1 MGLNFNRSS
10 ISLAKTVSQSASG
23 SVRIIGG
30 KWRSRKLRFVS
41 VDGLRPTGSRI
52 RETLFN
58 WLAPSIEGA
67 RCLDLFAG
75 SGALCFEVLSRGAD
89 CCVAI
94 EANSQAASELRH
106 NQAQLAAGN
115 LEIVTGNCQGFLER
129 GNTTKPYDIIF
140 LDPPFDMQIHKQVSK
155 LLLSGHWLTSRAQI
169 YCEFPATEAQDLPL
183 SWRLVK
189 DKIAGNV
196 RYCLFEYV
204 EQTA

>member
-1 MGLNFNRSS
+1 M
-10 ISLAKTVSQSASG
+10 AKKGSQQSSG

-30 KWRSRKLRFVS
+30 KWRSRNLRFVS

-75 SGALCFEVLSRGAD
+75 SGALCFEALSRGAD

-94 EANSQAASELRH
+94 EANSQAVSELRH
-106 NQAQLAAGN
+106 NQAQLTANN
-115 LEIVTGNCQGFLER
+115 LDIVSGDCQKLLER
-129 GNTTKPYDIIF
+129 GNTAKPYDIIF
-140 LDPPFDMQIHKQVSK
+140 LDPPFGLQLHKQASRLLISGNWLASK
-155 LLLSGHWLTSRAQI
+155 AQI

-183 SWRLVK
+183 SWRLIK

-196 RYCLFEYV
+196 RYCLFEYI
-204 EQTA
+204 EQTT

>member
-1 MGLNFNRSS
+1 M
-10 ISLAKTVSQSASG
+10 AKKGSQQSSG

-30 KWRSRKLRFVS
+30 KWRSRNLRFVS

-58 WLAPSIEGA
+58 WLAPTIEGA

-75 SGALCFEVLSRGAD
+75 SGALCFEALSRGAD

-94 EANSQAASELRH
+94 EANSQAVSELRL
-106 NQAQLAAGN
+106 NQAQLTANN
-115 LEIVTGNCQGFLER
+115 LDIVSGDCQKLLER
-129 GNTTKPYDIIF
+129 GNTAQPYDIIF
-140 LDPPFDMQIHKQVSK
+140 LDPPFDMKLHKQASILLISGNWLASK
-155 LLLSGHWLTSRAQI
+155 AQI

-183 SWRLVK
+183 SWRLIK

>member
-1 MGLNFNRSS
+1 
-10 ISLAKTVSQSASG
+10 LAKKGSQQSSG

-30 KWRSRKLRFVS
+30 KWRSRNLRFVS

-58 WLAPSIEGA
+58 WLAPTIEGA

-75 SGALCFEVLSRGAD
+75 SGALCFEALSRGAG

-94 EANSQAASELRH
+94 EANSQAVSELRY
-106 NQAQLAAGN
+106 NQAQLTANN
-115 LEIVTGNCQGFLER
+115 LDIVSGDCQKLLER
-129 GNTTKPYDIIF
+129 GNTAQPYDIIF
-140 LDPPFDMQIHKQVSK
+140 LDPPFDMKLHKQASILLISGNWLASK
-155 LLLSGHWLTSRAQI
+155 AQI

-183 SWRLVK
+183 SWRLIK

>member
-1 MGLNFNRSS
+1 M
-10 ISLAKTVSQSASG
+10 AKKGSQQSSG

-30 KWRSRKLRFVS
+30 KWRSRNLRFVS

-58 WLAPSIEGA
+58 WLAPTIEGA

-75 SGALCFEVLSRGAD
+75 SGALCFEALSRGAG

-94 EANSQAASELRH
+94 EANSQAVSELRY
-106 NQAQLAAGN
+106 NQAQLTANN
-115 LEIVTGNCQGFLER
+115 LDIVSGDCQKLLER
-129 GNTTKPYDIIF
+129 GNTAQPYDIIF
-140 LDPPFDMQIHKQVSK
+140 LDPPFDMKLHKQASILLISGNWLASK
-155 LLLSGHWLTSRAQI
+155 AQI

-183 SWRLVK
+183 SWRLIK

>member
-1 MGLNFNRSS
+1 
-10 ISLAKTVSQSASG
+10 LAKKGSQQSSG

-30 KWRSRKLRFVS
+30 KWRSRNLRFVS

-58 WLAPSIEGA
+58 WLAPTIEGA

-75 SGALCFEVLSRGAD
+75 SGALCFEALSRGAD

-94 EANSQAASELRH
+94 EANSQAVSELRH
-106 NQAQLAAGN
+106 NQAQLMANN
-115 LEIVTGNCQGFLER
+115 LDIVSGDCQKLLER
-129 GNTTKPYDIIF
+129 ENTAKPYDIIF
-140 LDPPFDMQIHKQVSK
+140 LDPPFDMKLHKQASRLLISGNWLASK
-155 LLLSGHWLTSRAQI
+155 AQI

-183 SWRLVK
+183 SWRLIK

>member
-1 MGLNFNRSS
+1 M
-10 ISLAKTVSQSASG
+10 AKKESQQSSG

-30 KWRSRKLRFVS
+30 KWRSRNLRFVS

-58 WLAPSIEGA
+58 WLAPTIEGA

-75 SGALCFEVLSRGAD
+75 SGALCFEALSRGAD
-89 CCVAI
+89 CCVAV
-94 EANSQAASELRH
+94 EANSQAVSELRH
-106 NQAQLAAGN
+106 NQAQLMANN
-115 LEIVTGNCQGFLER
+115 LDIVSGDCQKLLER
-129 GNTTKPYDIIF
+129 GNTAKPYDIIF
-140 LDPPFDMQIHKQVSK
+140 LDPPFDMQLHKQVSR
-155 LLLSGHWLTSRAQI
+155 LLISGNWLASKAQI

-183 SWRLVK
+183 SWRLIK
-189 DKIAGNV
+189 DTIAGNV

>member
-1 MGLNFNRSS
+1 LRASHKNGFKFLIGEAFHWQKKDLNNHRVQCA
-10 ISLAKTVSQSASG
+10 LSAA
-23 SVRIIGG
+23 
-30 KWRSRKLRFVS
+30 
-41 VDGLRPTGSRI
+41 TGSRI

-75 SGALCFEVLSRGAD
+75 SGALCFEALSRGAD

-94 EANSQAASELRH
+94 EANSQAISELRH
-106 NQAQLAAGN
+106 NQAELTANN
-115 LEIVTGNCQGFLER
+115 LDIVSGDCQKLLER
-129 GNTTKPYDIIF
+129 GNTAKPYDIIF
-140 LDPPFDMQIHKQVSK
+140 LDPPFDMKLHKQASRLLISGNWLASK
-155 LLLSGHWLTSRAQI
+155 AQI

-183 SWRLVK
+183 SWRLIK

>member
-1 MGLNFNRSS
+1 M
-10 ISLAKTVSQSASG
+10 AKKGSQQSSG

-30 KWRSRKLRFVS
+30 KWRSRNLRFVS

-75 SGALCFEVLSRGAD
+75 SGALCFEAISRGAD
-89 CCVAI
+89 CCIAI
-94 EANSQAASELRH
+94 EANSQAVSELRH
-106 NQAQLAAGN
+106 NQAQLTADN
-115 LEIVTGNCQGFLER
+115 LEIVSGDCQKLLER
-129 GNTTKPYDIIF
+129 GNTAKPYDIIF
-140 LDPPFDMQIHKQVSK
+140 LDPPFDLQLHKQASRLLISGNWLASK
-155 LLLSGHWLTSRAQI
+155 AQI

-183 SWRLVK
+183 IK

>member
-1 MGLNFNRSS
+1 M
-10 ISLAKTVSQSASG
+10 AKTGSQSISG

-30 KWRSRKLRFVS
+30 KWRRRNLRFVS

-58 WLAPSIEGA
+58 WLAPDIEGA

-89 CCVAI
+89 YCVAI
-94 EANSQAASELRH
+94 EANSRAVSELRH
-106 NQAQLAAGN
+106 NQTQLAADN
-115 LEIVTGNCQGFLER
+115 LEIISGACQSFLGR
-129 GNTTKPYDIIF
+129 GNTAKPYDIIF
-140 LDPPFDMQIHKQVSK
+140 LDPPFDRQLHKQVSK
-155 LLLSGHWLTSRAQI
+155 LLVSGNWLTSRTQI
-169 YCEFPATEAQDLPL
+169 YCEFPATDAHDLPL

-196 RYCLFEYV
+196 RYCLFEYI
-204 EQTA
+204 EQTT

>member
-1 MGLNFNRSS
+1 M
-10 ISLAKTVSQSASG
+10 AKKGSQQSSG

-30 KWRSRKLRFVS
+30 KWRSRNLRFVS

-75 SGALCFEVLSRGAD
+75 SGALCFEALSRGAD

-94 EANSQAASELRH
+94 EANSQAISELRH
-106 NQAQLAAGN
+106 NQAQLTANN
-115 LEIVTGNCQGFLER
+115 LDIVSGDCQKLLER
-129 GNTTKPYDIIF
+129 GNTAKPYDIIF
-140 LDPPFDMQIHKQVSK
+140 LDPPFDMKLHKQASRLLISGNWLASK
-155 LLLSGHWLTSRAQI
+155 AQI

-183 SWRLVK
+183 SWRLIK

>member
-1 MGLNFNRSS
+1 M
-10 ISLAKTVSQSASG
+10 AKKGSQQSSG

-30 KWRSRKLRFVS
+30 KWRSRNLRFVS

-58 WLAPSIEGA
+58 WLSPTIEGA

-75 SGALCFEVLSRGAD
+75 SGALCFEALSRGAD

-94 EANSQAASELRH
+94 EANSQAISELRF
-106 NQAQLAAGN
+106 NQAQLTADN
-115 LEIVTGNCQGFLER
+115 LDITSGDCQKFLER
-129 GNTTKPYDIIF
+129 GNAAKPYDIIF
-140 LDPPFDMQIHKQVSK
+140 LDPPFDMTLHKQASRLLISGNWLASK
-155 LLLSGHWLTSRAQI
+155 AQI

-183 SWRLVK
+183 SWRLIK

>member
-1 MGLNFNRSS
+1 M
-10 ISLAKTVSQSASG
+10 AKKGSQQSSG

-30 KWRSRKLRFVS
+30 KWRSRNLRFVS

-58 WLAPSIEGA
+58 WLAPTIEGA

-75 SGALCFEVLSRGAD
+75 SGALCFEALSRGAD

-94 EANSQAASELRH
+94 EANSQAVSELRH
-106 NQAQLAAGN
+106 NQAQLTANN
-115 LEIVTGNCQGFLER
+115 LDIVSGDCQKLLER
-129 GNTTKPYDIIF
+129 GNTVQPYDIIF
-140 LDPPFDMQIHKQVSK
+140 LDPPFDMKLHKQASRLLISGNWLASK
-155 LLLSGHWLTSRAQI
+155 AQI

-183 SWRLVK
+183 SWRLIK

>member
-1 MGLNFNRSS
+1 
-10 ISLAKTVSQSASG
+10 LAKKGSQQSSG

-30 KWRSRKLRFVS
+30 KWRSRNLRFVS

-58 WLAPSIEGA
+58 WLAPTIEGA

-75 SGALCFEVLSRGAD
+75 SGALCFEALSRGAD

-94 EANSQAASELRH
+94 EANSQAVSELRH
-106 NQAQLAAGN
+106 NQAQLTANN
-115 LEIVTGNCQGFLER
+115 LDIVSGDCQKLLER
-129 GNTTKPYDIIF
+129 GNTAKPYDIIF
-140 LDPPFDMQIHKQVSK
+140 LDPPFDMKLHKQASRLLISGNWLASK
-155 LLLSGHWLTSRAQI
+155 AQV

-183 SWRLVK
+183 SWRLIK

>member
-1 MGLNFNRSS
+1 M
-10 ISLAKTVSQSASG
+10 AKKGSQQSSG

-30 KWRSRKLRFVS
+30 KWRSRNLRFVS

-58 WLAPSIEGA
+58 WLAPTIEGA

-75 SGALCFEVLSRGAD
+75 SGALCFEALSRGAD

-94 EANSQAASELRH
+94 EANYQAVSELRH
-106 NQAQLAAGN
+106 NQAQLTANN
-115 LEIVTGNCQGFLER
+115 LDIVSGDCQKLLER
-129 GNTTKPYDIIF
+129 GNTAKPYDIIF
-140 LDPPFDMQIHKQVSK
+140 LDPPFDMKLHKQASSLLISGNWLASK
-155 LLLSGHWLTSRAQI
+155 AQI

-183 SWRLVK
+183 SWRLIK

>member
-1 MGLNFNRSS
+1 M
-10 ISLAKTVSQSASG
+10 AKKGSQQSSG

-30 KWRSRKLRFVS
+30 KWRSRNLRFVS

-75 SGALCFEVLSRGAD
+75 SGALCFEAISRGAG
-89 CCVAI
+89 CCIAI
-94 EANSQAASELRH
+94 EANSQAVSELRY
-106 NQAQLAAGN
+106 NQAQLTADN
-115 LEIVTGNCQGFLER
+115 LEIVSGDCQKLLER
-129 GNTTKPYDIIF
+129 GNTAKPYDIIF
-140 LDPPFDMQIHKQVSK
+140 LDPPFDMQLHKQVSR
-155 LLLSGHWLTSRAQI
+155 LLISGNWLASKAQI

-183 SWRLVK
+183 SWRLIK

>member
-1 MGLNFNRSS
+1 M
-10 ISLAKTVSQSASG
+10 AKKGSQQSSG
-23 SVRIIGG
+23 SLRIIGG
-30 KWRSRKLRFVS
+30 KWRSRNLRFVS

-75 SGALCFEVLSRGAD
+75 SGALCFEALSRGAD

-94 EANSQAASELRH
+94 EANSQAVSELRH
-106 NQAQLAAGN
+106 NQAQLTANN
-115 LEIVTGNCQGFLER
+115 LDIVSGDCQKLLER
-129 GNTTKPYDIIF
+129 GNTAKPYDIIF
-140 LDPPFDMQIHKQVSK
+140 LDPPFDMKLHKQASRLLISGNWLASK
-155 LLLSGHWLTSRAQI
+155 AQI

-183 SWRLVK
+183 GWRLIK

>member
-1 MGLNFNRSS
+1 M
-10 ISLAKTVSQSASG
+10 AKKESQQSSG

-30 KWRSRKLRFVS
+30 KWRSRNLRFVS

-75 SGALCFEVLSRGAD
+75 SGALCFEALSREAD

-94 EANSQAASELRH
+94 EANSQAISELRH
-106 NQAQLAAGN
+106 NQAQLTANN
-115 LEIVTGNCQGFLER
+115 LDIVSGDCQKLLER
-129 GNTTKPYDIIF
+129 GNTAKPYDIIF
-140 LDPPFDMQIHKQVSK
+140 LDPPFDMKLHKQASRLLISGNWLASK
-155 LLLSGHWLTSRAQI
+155 AQI

-183 SWRLVK
+183 SWRLIK

>member
-1 MGLNFNRSS
+1 
-10 ISLAKTVSQSASG
+10 LAKKGSQQSSG

-30 KWRSRKLRFVS
+30 KWRSRNLRFVS

-58 WLAPSIEGA
+58 WLAPTIEGA

-75 SGALCFEVLSRGAD
+75 SGALCFEALSRGAGS
-89 CCVAI
+89 CVAI
-94 EANSQAASELRH
+94 EANSQAVSELRH
-106 NQAQLAAGN
+106 NQAQLTANN
-115 LEIVTGNCQGFLER
+115 LDIVSGDCQKLLER
-129 GNTTKPYDIIF
+129 GNTVQPYDIIF
-140 LDPPFDMQIHKQVSK
+140 LDPPFDMKLHKQASRLLISGNWLASK
-155 LLLSGHWLTSRAQI
+155 AQI

-183 SWRLVK
+183 SWRLIK

>member
-1 MGLNFNRSS
+1 M
-10 ISLAKTVSQSASG
+10 AKKGSQQSSG
-23 SVRIIGG
+23 SLRIIGG
-30 KWRSRKLRFVS
+30 KWRSRNLRFVS

-58 WLAPSIEGA
+58 WLAPTIEGA

-75 SGALCFEVLSRGAD
+75 SGALCFEALSRGAG

-94 EANSQAASELRH
+94 EANSQAVSELRY
-106 NQAQLAAGN
+106 NQAQLTANN
-115 LEIVTGNCQGFLER
+115 LDIVSGDCQKLLER
-129 GNTTKPYDIIF
+129 GNTAQPYDIIF
-140 LDPPFDMQIHKQVSK
+140 LDPPFDMKLHKQASRLLISGNWLASK
-155 LLLSGHWLTSRAQI
+155 AQI

-183 SWRLVK
+183 SWRLIK

>member
-1 MGLNFNRSS
+1 
-10 ISLAKTVSQSASG
+10 LAKKGSQQSSG

-30 KWRSRKLRFVS
+30 KWRSRNLRFVS
-41 VDGLRPTGSRI
+41 VGGLRPTGSRI

-58 WLAPSIEGA
+58 WLAPTIEGA

-75 SGALCFEVLSRGAD
+75 SGALCFEALSRGAG

-94 EANSQAASELRH
+94 EANSQAVSELRY
-106 NQAQLAAGN
+106 NQAQLTANN
-115 LEIVTGNCQGFLER
+115 LDIVSGDCQKLLER
-129 GNTTKPYDIIF
+129 GNTAQPYDIIF
-140 LDPPFDMQIHKQVSK
+140 LDPPFDMKLHKQASILLISGNWLASK
-155 LLLSGHWLTSRAQI
+155 AQI

-183 SWRLVK
+183 SWRLIK

>member
-169 YCEFPATEAQDLPL
+169 YCEFPATEVQDLPL